1 MTLNPHIMS
10 TEPEKI
16 ISTNRRVYHDY
27 LISENLEAGL
37 CLKGTEIKSLRTQ
50 GCRLNESFVL
60 LENGEAWLCQMEI
73 PEYAF
78 GNRENHEPMA
88 KRKLLLHK
96 RQLTHLKKEL
106 EIKNLSC
113 IPLKIYLKR
122 GLAKVLLGIG
132 RGKKLYDKRQRIK
145 KRAVDREIA
154 RETKKFR

>member
-1 MTLNPHIMS
+1 MS